1 MPTPDPHSPHALE
14 LRSLA
19 WLVALLSAAF
29 VFILWPFLGAV
40 LWAVAIA
47 IVFEPVHAR
56 VREQTGQRVTL
67 SALLTLALIVLI
79 VILPLILVGASVVQE
94 AATAVQK
101 LRAGEVNFGQ
111 YLQQVLA
118 ALPDWARQGLDRLG
132 LLNLAAMQQ
141 QLTAM
146 LAGSGQFITTHL
158 LGLGQNTLDFVIAL
172 FVMLYLL
179 FFLLRDGR
187 QLSQQIAH
195 TLPLREDHAQKM
207 LAQFVTVVRA
217 TVKGN
222 IVIAM
227 VQGVLGG
234 VAFAVLGLP
243 GALLWGTLMALLS
256 LLPAVGAALVWGPVA
271 AYMVFTGQVWA
282 AAGLTLWGVLAIGL
296 VDNVLRP
303 ILVGR
308 DTQLPDYLVLI
319 TTLGGIAV
327 FGVNGFVIG
336 PVIAAMFLVA
346 WRLFADARRLAR
358 DDNVR

>member
-1 MPTPDPHSPHALE
+1 MPTPDPHSPHSLE

-19 WLVALLSAAF
+19 WLVTLLSAAF

-56 VREQTGQRVTL
+56 VREQTGERATL

-94 AATAVQK
+94 AAAAVQK

-111 YLQQVLA
+111 YLQQMLA
-118 ALPDWARQGLDRLG
+118 ALPEWARLGLDRLG
-132 LLNLAAMQQ
+132 LLDLAAMQQ
-141 QLTAM
+141 QLTAL

-158 LGLGQNTLDFVIAL
+158 LGLGQNTLDFVVAL

-187 QLSQQIAH
+187 LLSQKIAR
-195 TLPLREDHAQKM
+195 TLPLREDHAQRM
-207 LAQFVTVVRA
+207 LDQFVTVVRA

-271 AYMVFTGQVWA
+271 AYMVFSGQVWSA
-282 AAGLTLWGVLAIGL
+282 VGLTLWGVLAIGL

-327 FGVNGFVIG
+327 FGINGFVIG

-346 WRLFADARRLAR
+346 WHLFATLRRQIR
-358 DDNVR
+358 DDTSH

>member
-1 MPTPDPHSPHALE
+1 MSLPDPPAPHSPE

-19 WLVALLSAAF
+19 WLVVLLSGAF
-29 VFILWPFLGAV
+29 VLILWPFLGAV

-56 VREQTGQRVTL
+56 VREQTGQRATL
-67 SALLTLALIVLI
+67 ASLLTLGLIVLI
-79 VILPLILVGASVVQE
+79 VILPLILVGVSVVQE
-94 AATAVQK
+94 AAAAVQK
-101 LRAGEVNFGQ
+101 VRAGQVDFGH
-111 YLQQVLA
+111 YLQRMLA
-118 ALPDWARQGLDRLG
+118 ALPEWARALLDRLG
-132 LLNLAAMQQ
+132 LVNLAALQQ
-141 QLTAM
+141 HLTAI

-187 QLSQQIAH
+187 LLSERIAR
-195 TLPLREDHAQKM
+195 TLPLREEHSQR
-207 LAQFVTVVRA
+207 LLEQFVNVVRA

-222 IVIAM
+222 IVIAV

-234 VAFAVLGLP
+234 AAFAVLGLP

-256 LLPAVGAALVWGPVA
+256 LLPAVGAALVWAPVA
-271 AYMVFTGQVWA
+271 AYMLFTGQIGA
-282 AAGLTLWGVLAIGL
+282 AVGLTLWGVLAIGL

-308 DTQLPDYLVLI
+308 DTHMPDYLVLL
-319 TTLGGIAV
+319 TTLGGIGV
-327 FGVNGFVIG
+327 FGINGFVIG
-336 PVIAAMFLVA
+336 PVIAAMFLMA
-346 WRLFADARRLAR
+346 WNLFSSSRRRESTWL
-358 DDNVR
+358 